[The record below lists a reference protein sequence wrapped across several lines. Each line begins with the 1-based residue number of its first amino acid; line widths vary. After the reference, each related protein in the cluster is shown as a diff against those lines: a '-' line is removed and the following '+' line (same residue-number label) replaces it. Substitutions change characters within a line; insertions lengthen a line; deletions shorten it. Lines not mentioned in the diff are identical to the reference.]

1 MDERLSLTQVLLLI
15 TYAIALGGGQILFK
29 LAATKLPTVGSL
41 SERLLALTYNGF
53 FVAAVTLYAALAVF
67 WVWIL
72 SFTPLSRA
80 YIFVALAFAI
90 TPFAGVF
97 VFGEP
102 LSVRL
107 VLGIGFIFLGL
118 VCAAG

>member
-15 TYAIALGGGQILFK
+15 TYAIALGGGNFFK